1 MRVYF
6 FMDIRN
12 IAIIAHVDHGK
23 TTLVD
28 GLLKQTH
35 TFRDNEAEMSQ
46 TTILDSGD
54 LEREKGITILAKNT
68 AIKYKETKINIIDTP
83 GHADFSGEIER
94 VINMADGALLVVD
107 AAEGPLAQTQFV
119 IEQAIENNLK
129 IIIVINKIDRKDA
142 RPQEIL
148 KETEDMI
155 LHLAKNE
162 SHLDFS
168 VVYAIGREGK
178 AWESYP
184 KDMHAAGDLKP
195 LLEKIITDIPKPEV
209 IKDKPFKM
217 LISTLDFD
225 DYKGTYAIGKVSQG
239 TVKTGQNIKLM
250 SYKEDLGNYKIE
262 KVYTSVGLSRVEV
275 AEAETGDIIA
285 ITGIPEV
292 AIGQT
297 LVDPVDPIGFPVIKL
312 TEPTLKITLSSNTSP
327 LSGKEGKFSNAR
339 QLEQRLTREI
349 KTNIGLVINPNPAGN
364 GFEVAGK
371 GELHLAI
378 LIETLRREGYEMQ
391 IGKPQVI
398 LKKIDGILMEPF
410 EEVTIQTDEKYVGL
424 VMKEIGRRKAEILDM
439 KNINSKTT
447 KFTFTIS
454 SRNLLGLRGLL
465 ISETSGNSVF
475 ASLLLGYKPAGEDVG
490 KIRINGVLVAFE
502 SGTSTAYALE
512 TVQKRGTAFI
522 GPGELVYEGMI
533 IGLNN
538 RDEDMDINVC
548 KSKKLTNMHTEN
560 SDVAIQLD
568 PPVRLTLEQCLDFI
582 GDDELLEVTPKS
594 LRLRKIHLSKIN
606 RIRAKRH
613 AGQAMVS

>member
-1 MRVYF
+1 
-6 FMDIRN
+6 
-12 IAIIAHVDHGK
+12 
-23 TTLVD
+23 
-28 GLLKQTH
+28 
-35 TFRDNEAEMSQ
+35 
-46 TTILDSGD
+46 
-54 LEREKGITILAKNT
+54 
-68 AIKYKETKINIIDTP
+68 
-83 GHADFSGEIER
+83 
-94 VINMADGALLVVD
+94 
-107 AAEGPLAQTQFV
+107 
-119 IEQAIENNLK
+119 
-129 IIIVINKIDRKDA
+129 
-142 RPQEIL
+142 
-148 KETEDMI
+148 
-155 LHLAKNE
+155 
-162 SHLDFS
+162 
-168 VVYAIGREGK
+168 
-178 AWESYP
+178 
-184 KDMHAAGDLKP
+184 
-195 LLEKIITDIPKPEV
+195 
-209 IKDKPFKM
+209 
-217 LISTLDFD
+217 
-225 DYKGTYAIGKVSQG
+225 
-239 TVKTGQNIKLM
+239 
-250 SYKEDLGNYKIE
+250 
-262 KVYTSVGLSRVEV
+262 EV